1 MQTNCLTYY
10 TNDGYIC
17 ISNTAEKVSVFI
29 TFWKESCTKERF
41 NENIADA
48 PSVQRNPITYFPLGI
63 PVMFSELVLTAR
75 RDADMVRRTRELS
88 IKGVNF
94 CELKKNEK
102 RALKANWV
110 AHSRE

>member
-1 MQTNCLTYY
+1 
-10 TNDGYIC
+10 
-17 ISNTAEKVSVFI
+17 
-29 TFWKESCTKERF
+29 
-41 NENIADA
+41 
-48 PSVQRNPITYFPLGI
+48 
-63 PVMFSELVLTAR
+63 MFSESVLTAR

-102 RALKANWV
+102 MALKANWV